1 MFDHIWNKLS
11 KIDPSKNTVEKLSM
25 HMKSRK
31 ISNHLYISFH
41 SNIKFPCL
49 EIFWHI
55 KNSTSLS
62 NEKNKS
68 LVTTL
73 VSKLTPLIQKSFS
86 F

>member
-25 HMKSRK
+25 HMKSQK

-68 LVTTL
+68 L
-73 VSKLTPLIQKSFS
+73 
-86 F
+86 